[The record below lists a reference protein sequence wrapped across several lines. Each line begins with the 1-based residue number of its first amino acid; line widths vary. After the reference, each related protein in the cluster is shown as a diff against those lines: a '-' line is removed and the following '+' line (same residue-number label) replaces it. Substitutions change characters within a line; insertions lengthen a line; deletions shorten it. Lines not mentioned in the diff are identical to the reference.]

1 MRLIFTSLLLLI
13 LGNVSAQKNWK
24 TYQNK
29 LQDSI
34 GIPNKVLESLIESS
48 HYTDKKAGFEVIW
61 LREFINGTPVL
72 GADLQLSIDKN
83 GKLIKVQHT
92 LVDQNELNNNAK
104 ISEQGAFDAVFRNLN
119 LPIEKA
125 VNTKKIDKKGR
136 TSFELKQNLFAP
148 ASLQLAFV
156 AVKSKELVLCYDIYL
171 RPKQS
176 KDYWNFQIDAATGEI
191 VKKRNLMLECQTE
204 KAHATEHKS
213 VAFPEIE
220 QQQADDGFSYNVF
233 PFPIESPVHG
243 PRAIVTNPSDDIA
256 SPFGWHDLDG
266 APGHETTN
274 TSGNNVD
281 AYDDIA
287 NQDAPGQFA
296 DADANLQFN
305 FDYTNLG
312 DPLANLNASIT
323 NLFYW
328 NNSIHD
334 FAYQYG
340 FDEESGNF
348 QFTNYTG
355 QGGNFDQVQA
365 QALDGSGTNN
375 ANFGTPPDGLNP
387 QMQMYLWS
395 VNNGLYFT
403 VNSPSNVAGVY
414 TSAVAGFSPQ
424 TLPNPVTGTLIL
436 YNDGTGNP
444 TLGCNAP
451 VNDISGKIVLIDRG
465 TCNFAIKAQNA
476 ENAGAIGI
484 VFINNQAGAPFSAG
498 GTANITI
505 PAIMISQFD
514 GELLKLSI
522 DQNIQATINLTNQG
536 NFFDSSFDSGVIAH
550 EYGHGISNRFTGG
563 PDNTDCLNNDEQ
575 AGEGWS
581 DFMALVMTTTNA
593 NSGEQGRGIGNFLLG
608 NSSSGEGIRPYRY
621 STNMTINPVTYNYV
635 QQLSIPHGVGYVWCS
650 MIWDLYWKLVE
661 VYGFDNDLVTGN
673 GGNNKAIKLVFD
685 GMRLQACEPGFID
698 ARDAILLA
706 DELNFDGQNKCII
719 WEVFARRGLGFLA
732 DQGSS
737 FDVNDGT
744 ENYDVPPECLIAP
757 LANFTSNTQ
766 NLCEGQT
773 VTFEDLSGPVVLS
786 RNWTFVGGN
795 PATSTL
801 PNPTV
806 AYTSV
811 GVYSVT
817 LQVQTNLGPAEA
829 TQSTF
834 INVGPS
840 FTVSATFIQPTAGN
854 NNGRITLVLP
864 GSALNYT
871 YNWYGAGPS
880 AGNKLL
886 NQFAGTYQV
895 SITSNEGCTI
905 DTSFTL
911 ENATALN
918 DLEITD
924 FQISPNPTS
933 NTLKVSWENSTKPT
947 ALQLYDLQ
955 GRVLMTKEI
964 YNTSF
969 EILDMSNLASGVYS
983 LQLSSKSGK
992 RSFLVVKVDGN

>member
-243 PRAIVTNPSDDIA
+243 PRTIVTNPSDDIA

-424 TLPNPVTGTLIL
+424 TLPNPVTGTLVL
-436 YNDGTGNP
+436 YDDGTGNP

-608 NSSSGEGIRPYRY
+608 NSPTGEGIRPFRY
-621 STNMTINPVTYNYV
+621 STNMTINPVTYDYV

-811 GVYSVT
+811 GVYPVT
-817 LQVQTNLGPAEA
+817 LQVQTNLGPAET

-840 FTVSATFIQPTAGN
+840 FTVSATFIQPTAGD

-918 DLEITD
+918 DFEIAD

-933 NTLKVSWENSTKPT
+933 NTIKVSWENSTKPT